1 MRFFS
6 EQMGFIWEFNSLW
19 EYVKFMFGRLLG
31 IIIFFGLCF
40 LGLIVLGLIA

>member
-6 EQMGFIWEFNSLW
+6 QQLGFIWEFNSLW

-31 IIIFFGLCF
+31 YVIFFGT
-40 LGLIVLGLIA
+40 LGLIFWYLL